1 MKRVLDLALAIPL
14 AVLASPLV
22 LAAAMWIRLT
32 SPGPAIFAQERI
44 GKDEAPFRCLKL
56 RTMYQGTASLPTH
69 EVGEKAVTSAGRV
82 LRTMKFDELPQLWN
96 VVRGEMS
103 LVGPRPCLPTQEAL
117 MKRRR
122 ELGVYALKP
131 GITGLAQIA
140 GIDMSDPEKCAE
152 KDAEYLE
159 TRSLGMDMKIVLM
172 TLAGIGLSRRRPGS

>member
-14 AVLASPLV
+14 AVLASPFV
-22 LAAAMWIRLT
+22 LAAAIWIRLT

-44 GKDEAPFRCLKL
+44 GKDEKPFRCLKL

-122 ELGVYALKP
+122 ELGVYRLKP

-152 KDAEYLE
+152 KDAQYLE
-159 TRSLGMDMKIVLM
+159 TRSPLMDMKIVFM
-172 TLAGIGLSRRRPGS
+172 TLAGIGLRRRRPGS